1 MNYSFKHMDF
11 VQLQGF
17 RLLDREDAA
26 FELVVLVVLFV
37 SEMLLVL
44 VRGIIECIEFDVGI

>member
-11 VQLQGF
+11 VQLQGL

-44 VRGIIECIEFDVGI
+44 VRGIIECIEFDVDI